1 MALLTEERRA
11 VRQSA
16 TTGRPTVIAIANQKG
31 GCGKTT
37 TTLALGSALAE
48 RGRRVLLIDLDPQN
62 ALTRGVGLDPGRLG
76 LTTREVLY
84 DGNPLADAAVEGSSP
99 NVWVVPANLRMVR
112 ADLELSAM
120 RGGDVRLRE
129 ATATLTGFDYVLL
142 DCPPSLGALT
152 GNALAAA
159 RHLIIPVDSEPWA
172 LDTIDQLF
180 EQAEEIRRYVNR
192 HLRLLGVLL
201 TRYRSRGA
209 ASQQV
214 AEMARERWA
223 QELFTTTI
231 RDSTKAV
238 EAAIAAC
245 DIIRWA
251 PRSPL
256 AQDYRALAAEVETR
270 VNAV

>member
-1 MALLTEERRA
+1 MR
-11 VRQSA
+11 
-16 TTGRPTVIAIANQKG
+16 
-31 GCGKTT
+31 
-37 TTLALGSALAE
+37 
-48 RGRRVLLIDLDPQN
+48 
-62 ALTRGVGLDPGRLG
+62 

-84 DGNPLADAAVEGSSP
+84 DGRPLTEAAVAGRP
-99 NVWVVPANLRMVR
+99 ANVAVVPANLRMVR

-129 ATATLTGFDYVLL
+129 ALAPLTGFDYVLI

-159 RHLIIPVDSEPWA
+159 RFLIVPVDSEPWA
-172 LDTIDQLF
+172 MDTIDQLF
-180 EQAEEIRRYVNR
+180 EQADDIRRYVNR
-192 HLRLLGVLL
+192 HLALLGGVL
-201 TRYRSRGA
+201 TRYRARNA

-214 AEMARERWA
+214 AEMVRGRWA
-223 QELFTTTI
+223 DELFRTTV

-245 DIIRWA
+245 DVLSWA

-256 AQDYRALAAEVETR
+256 AQDYRCLAEEVEAR
-270 VNAV
+270 VHPD